1 METPH
6 RERPHRETPH
16 RITAQALTP
25 IARLRAI
32 LDPRRALLWV
42 YAIRTVLAV
51 ALIVVLPQLA
61 VGQTPTAVTLVQAAA
76 IMAFAVTG
84 ISLIAVEMYR
94 APASRGFLL
103 WQAVTDMAL
112 ITALVHVTNGS
123 ESQFAALY
131 ILVIAYSALLI
142 PRSGGLIAALL
153 VCAFY
158 FTDIVVTRDFILD
171 PTAWLQMANFAT
183 VAVGTGYVSARLRE
197 VGSGSEVL
205 AETLRRERLQASDV
219 LDNIRSGV
227 LTLDAKGR
235 LRYANQAASALLS
248 VNLGDFVG
256 RNVRDELDHKAPEL
270 LVALERAIR
279 TRTRTSRAEAT
290 VQGEDRQMLLGIT
303 VTFLR
308 SEVTEDAG
316 SATAIFSDISDQK
329 RLEDLHVRAG
339 QLEAVSELAASLAHE
354 IKNPLASIRS
364 AVEQLGRMPSAD
376 EDTGALTRLVV
387 RESDRLARLLTEFL
401 DFARVRVTRVE
412 PLDLAALVRD
422 ILNLVAAHPDR
433 SVSTKLLL
441 ESDADTQIM
450 DGDSDLL
457 HRAIF
462 NLVLNA
468 AQAVGETGT
477 VRVALQSATP
487 EAVPGGVLPE
497 GGAIRLVIE
506 DDGPG
511 MSDDVR
517 ERIFTPFFTT
527 KPRGS
532 GLGLPVVHRAIEAH
546 RGVVLVDSSPGS
558 GTRFTIIL
566 PRTLSETGATA

>member
-1 METPH
+1 MENT
-6 RERPHRETPH
+6 ERS
-16 RITAQALTP
+16 ASQALTP

-51 ALIVVLPQLA
+51 ALIVVLPQLT
-61 VGQTPTAVTLVQAAA
+61 VGQNPTAVRLVQVAA
-76 IMAFAVTG
+76 IVAFAVTG
-84 ISLIAVEMYR
+84 ISIIAVEMYR
-94 APASRGFLL
+94 APTTRAFLL
-103 WQAVTDMAL
+103 AQAVTDIAL
-112 ITALVHVTNGS
+112 ITALVHVTTGS

-131 ILVIAYSALLI
+131 ILVIAYAALLI

-158 FTDIVVTRDFILD
+158 FTDIVVTRDFVLD
-171 PTAWLQMANFAT
+171 FTAWLQMANFAV
-183 VAVGTGYVSARLRE
+183 VAGGTGYVSARLRE

-227 LTLDAKGR
+227 LTIDASGQ
-235 LRYANQAASALLS
+235 LRYANHAASALLGLNLHPIIGRS
-248 VNLGDFVG
+248 V
-256 RNVRDELDHKAPEL
+256 RAELSNAAPTL
-270 LVALERAIR
+270 LMALERAIR
-279 TRTRTSRAEAT
+279 TRTRTSRAEAL
-290 VQGEDRQMLLGIT
+290 VQHDDRTMQLGIT
-303 VTFLR
+303 ITFL
-308 SEVTEDAG
+308 SGDTITDAG

-329 RLEDLHVRAG
+329 RIEDLHLRAG

-387 RESDRLARLLTEFL
+387 RESDRLSRLLSEFL

-412 PLDLAALVRD
+412 RIDLAALVQD
-422 ILNLVAAHPDR
+422 TINLVAAHPDR
-433 SVSTKLLL
+433 SPTTALLF
-441 ESDADTQIM
+441 DAEPAQQPV
-450 DGDSDLL
+450 DGDADLL

-468 AQAVGETGT
+468 AQALGEHGA
-477 VRVALQSATP
+477 VRVTLRPAT
-487 EAVPGGVLPE
+487 ADVVPGGVVPE
-497 GGAIRLVIE
+497 GGAVRLEIE
-506 DDGPG
+506 DNGPG
-511 MSDDVR
+511 MTTEMR

-527 KPRGS
+527 KARGS

-546 RGVVLVDSSPGS
+546 RGVVLVDSSPGV

-566 PRTLSETGATA
+566 PRIQSETGVSA

>member
-1 METPH
+1 METP
-6 RERPHRETPH
+6 R

-42 YAIRTVLAV
+42 YAVRTVLSV

-61 VGQTPTAVTLVQAAA
+61 AGQTSTAVRLVQAAA

-94 APASRGFLL
+94 APTSRGFLL

-142 PRSGGLIAALL
+142 PKSGGLIAALL

-158 FTDIVVTRDFILD
+158 FTDIVVTRDFVLD
-171 PTAWLQMANFAT
+171 STAWLQMGNFAT

-197 VGSGSEVL
+197 VGSGSQVL

-227 LTLDAKGR
+227 LTIDAAGV
-235 LRYANQAASALLS
+235 LRYSNQAADALLGLELS
-248 VNLGDFVG
+248 QYVG
-256 RNVRDELDHKAPEL
+256 RSVRTELERAAPAML
-270 LVALERAIR
+270 QTLERAIR
-279 TRTRTSRAEAT
+279 TRTRTSRAEAR
-290 VQGEDRQMLLGIT
+290 VMLDGHEQLLGMT
-303 VTFLR
+303 VTYLR
-308 SEVTEDAG
+308 GEELTDAG
-316 SATAIFSDISDQK
+316 SATAIFSDISDQ
-329 RLEDLHVRAG
+329 RQLEDLHVRAG

-364 AVEQLGRMPSAD
+364 AVEQLGRMPTAD

-387 RESDRLARLLTEFL
+387 RESDRLSRLLSEFL
-401 DFARVRVTRVE
+401 DFARVRVTRVI
-412 PLDLAALVRD
+412 PLDFAALVQET
-422 ILNLVAAHPDR
+422 INLVAAHPDR
-433 SVSTKLLL
+433 SVTTSLIF
-441 ESDADTQIM
+441 DADPREQTM
-450 DGDSDLL
+450 DGDADLL

-468 AQAVGETGT
+468 AQAVGERGAVHVTLRTAT
-477 VRVALQSATP
+477 VDT
-487 EAVPGGVLPE
+487 VPGGVLPDA
-497 GGAIRLVIE
+497 GGVLLTIQ

-511 MSDDVR
+511 MPADVR
-517 ERIFTPFFTT
+517 DKIFTPFFTT

-558 GTRFTIIL
+558 GTCFTIFL
-566 PRTLSETGATA
+566 PRTQSETGAPA

>member
-1 METPH
+1 MSAHMQNPDRST
-6 RERPHRETPH
+6 T
-16 RITAQALTP
+16 QALTP

-32 LDPRRALLWV
+32 LDPHKALLWV

-61 VGQTPTAVTLVQAAA
+61 VGQTATAVRLVQGAA

-94 APASRGFLL
+94 ARASRGFLL
-103 WQAVTDMAL
+103 WQAVTDIAL
-112 ITALVHVTNGS
+112 ITALVHVTSGS

-158 FTDIVVTRDFILD
+158 FTEIVVTREFVLD
-171 PTAWLQMANFAT
+171 STAWLQMANFAT

-197 VGSGSEVL
+197 AGSGSEVL

-227 LTLDAKGR
+227 VTIDAAGI
-235 LRYANQAASALLS
+235 LRYANQAASALLG
-248 VNLGDFVG
+248 VNLGPKVG
-256 RNVRDELDHKAPEL
+256 RSVRAELGRSSPDL

-279 TRTRTSRAEAT
+279 TRTRTSRAESR
-290 VQGEDRQMLLGIT
+290 VMIEDRQLQLGIT
-303 VTFLR
+303 VTFLGGD
-308 SEVTEDAG
+308 EPDEMG
-316 SATAIFSDISDQK
+316 IATAIFSDISDQK

-376 EDTGALTRLVV
+376 EDTGSLTRLVV
-387 RESDRLARLLTEFL
+387 RESDRLARLLSEFL
-401 DFARVRVTRVE
+401 DFARVRVTRVVA
-412 PLDLAALVRD
+412 LDLASLVKD
-422 ILNLVAAHPDR
+422 TMNLVAAHPDK
-433 SVSTKLLL
+433 SASTVLHF
-441 ESDADTQIM
+441 ESDTPIQHM

-468 AQAVGETGT
+468 AQALGDGGT
-477 VRVALQSATP
+477 VRVIMRAATP
-487 EAVPGGVLPE
+487 DTVPGGVVPE
-497 GGAIRLVIE
+497 SGAIRLVIE

-511 MSDDVR
+511 MPDDVR
-517 ERIFTPFFTT
+517 DRIFTPFFTT

-566 PRTLSETGATA
+566 PRTQSEPGAFA

>member
-1 METPH
+1 MENP
-6 RERPHRETPH
+6 P

-42 YAIRTVLAV
+42 YAIRTVLSV

-61 VGQTPTAVTLVQAAA
+61 VGQTPTAVRLVQAAA

-103 WQAVTDMAL
+103 WQAVTDIAL

-158 FTDIVVTRDFILD
+158 FTEIVVTREFVLD
-171 PTAWLQMANFAT
+171 STAWLQMANFAT

-227 LTLDAKGR
+227 MTIDSRATLQ
-235 LRYANQAASALLS
+235 YVNQAAGALLG
-248 VNLGDFVG
+248 LDLTPMIG
-256 RNVRDELDHKAPEL
+256 RSIRADLERTAPGL
-270 LVALERAIR
+270 LLALERAIR
-279 TRTRTSRAEAT
+279 TRTRTSRAEALVT
-290 VQGEDRQMLLGIT
+290 FGDREMQLGIT

-308 SEVTEDAG
+308 GDDATDAG

-376 EDTGALTRLVV
+376 EDTGSLTRLVV
-387 RESDRLARLLTEFL
+387 RESDRLSRLLTEFL
-401 DFARVRVTRVE
+401 DFARVRVTRVV
-412 PLDLAALVRD
+412 PLDFAALIQD
-422 ILNLVAAHPDR
+422 TMNLVAAHPDR
-433 SVSTKLLL
+433 SATTELIFDT
-441 ESDADTQIM
+441 DAVAQPI

-468 AQAVGETGT
+468 AQAIGDGGR
-477 VRVALQSATP
+477 VRVTLRSATP
-487 EAVPGGVLPE
+487 DMVPLGVLPE
-497 GGAIRLVIE
+497 SGAVRLVIE
-506 DDGPG
+506 DNGPG
-511 MSDDVR
+511 MPSDVR
-517 ERIFTPFFTT
+517 DRIFTPFFTT

-566 PRTLSETGATA
+566 PRTQSENGAPA

>member
-1 METPH
+1 MTNPS
-6 RERPHRETPH
+6 RL
-16 RITAQALTP
+16 TAQGALTP
-25 IARLRAI
+25 IARMRAI

-61 VGQTPTAVTLVQAAA
+61 VGQTVTAVRLVQAAA
-76 IMAFAVTG
+76 IVAFAVTG
-84 ISLIAVEMYR
+84 VSLIAVEMYR
-94 APASRGFLL
+94 SPTGRGFLL
-103 WQAVTDMAL
+103 GQAATDIAL

-142 PRSGGLIAALL
+142 PRSGGLITALL

-158 FTDIVVTRDFILD
+158 FTDIVVTRDFVLD
-171 PTAWLQMANFAT
+171 STAWLQMGNFAT

-197 VGSGSEVL
+197 VGSGSEIL

-227 LTLDAKGR
+227 ITVDSAGVLQ
-235 LRYANQAASALLS
+235 YVNQAAGALLGLELVPHIGRS
-248 VNLGDFVG
+248 V
-256 RNVRDELDHKAPEL
+256 RAELNRTAPAL
-270 LVALERAIR
+270 LRALERSIR
-279 TRTRTSRAEAT
+279 TRTRTARAEAV
-290 VQGEDRQMLLGIT
+290 VQVDDRELQLGIT
-303 VTFLR
+303 VTYLR
-308 SEVTEDAG
+308 GDLPNDAG

-339 QLEAVSELAASLAHE
+339 QLEAISELAASLAHE

-364 AVEQLGRMPSAD
+364 AVEQLGRMPTAD

-387 RESDRLARLLTEFL
+387 RESDRLARLLSEFL
-401 DFARVRVTRVE
+401 DFARVRVTRVV
-412 PLDLAALVRD
+412 PVDLAALVRD
-422 ILNLVAAHPDR
+422 TMNLVAAHPDR
-433 SVSTKLLL
+433 SQTTELIF
-441 ESDADTQIM
+441 DAEPAVQLV

-468 AQAVGETGT
+468 AQALG
-477 VRVALQSATP
+477 
-487 EAVPGGVLPE
+487 E
-497 GGAIRLVIE
+497 GGAIRVTLRPATAETVPGGLLPEVGAVRLVIE
-506 DDGPG
+506 DNGPG
-511 MSDDVR
+511 MPAEVR
-517 ERIFTPFFTT
+517 DRIFTPFFTT

-532 GLGLPVVHRAIEAH
+532 GLGLPVVHRAIDAH

-566 PRTLSETGATA
+566 PRTQSETGAPA

>member
-1 METPH
+1 
-6 RERPHRETPH
+6 
-16 RITAQALTP
+16 LTP

-42 YAIRTVLAV
+42 YAIRTVLSV

-61 VGQTPTAVTLVQAAA
+61 VGQTVTAVRLVQAAA

-84 ISLIAVEMYR
+84 VSLIAVEMYR
-94 APASRGFLL
+94 APTSRGFLL
-103 WQAVTDMAL
+103 WQAVTDIAL

-158 FTDIVVTRDFILD
+158 FTDIVVTRDFVLD
-171 PTAWLQMANFAT
+171 STAWLQMGNYAT
-183 VAVGTGYVSARLRE
+183 LAVGTGYVSARLRE
-197 VGSGSEVL
+197 VGSGSELL

-227 LTLDAKGR
+227 MTVDAAGV
-235 LRYANQAASALLS
+235 LQYANQAASALLS
-248 VNLGDFVG
+248 VDLAPLVG
-256 RNVRDELDHKAPEL
+256 RPVRAELDRAAPGL
-270 LVALERAIR
+270 LLALERAIR
-279 TRTRTSRAEAT
+279 TRTRTSRAEALARI
-290 VQGEDRQMLLGIT
+290 EDRELQLGIT
-303 VTFLR
+303 VTYLR
-308 SEVTEDAG
+308 SEAPDDAG

-339 QLEAVSELAASLAHE
+339 QLEAISELAASLAHE

-376 EDTGALTRLVV
+376 EDTGSLTRLVV

-401 DFARVRVTRVE
+401 DFARVRVTRVA
-412 PLDLAALVRD
+412 PLDFAGLVRD
-422 ILNLVAAHPDR
+422 SINLVSAHPDR
-433 SVSTKLLL
+433 SAATELIF
-441 ESDADTQIM
+441 DAEPAVQHV

-468 AQAVGETGT
+468 AQALGEGGGV
-477 VRVALQSATP
+477 VRVTMRAATP
-487 EAVPGGVLPE
+487 EMMPGGVLPE
-497 GGAIRLVIE
+497 VGAVRLVIE
-506 DDGPG
+506 DNGPG
-511 MSDDVR
+511 MPADVR
-517 ERIFTPFFTT
+517 DRIFTPFFTT

-532 GLGLPVVHRAIEAH
+532 GLGLPVVHRAIDAH

-566 PRTLSETGATA
+566 PRTQSENGVPA

>member
-1 METPH
+1 MPTPL
-6 RERPHRETPH
+6 RT
-16 RITAQALTP
+16 TAQALTP
-25 IARLRAI
+25 IARMRAI
-32 LDPRRALLWV
+32 LDPRQALLWV
-42 YAIRTVLAV
+42 YAIRTVVAL
-51 ALIVVLPQLA
+51 ALIVALPQLA
-61 VGQTPTAVTLVQAAA
+61 AGQTTTAVRLVQAAV
-76 IMAFAVTG
+76 IVAFAVTG
-84 ISLIAVEMYR
+84 ISLIAVEVYR
-94 APASRGFLL
+94 APTSRGFLL
-103 WQAVTDMAL
+103 TQVAADIGL

-123 ESQFAALY
+123 DSQFAALY

-158 FTDIVVTRDFILD
+158 FTDIVVTRDFVLAS
-171 PTAWLQMANFAT
+171 TEWLQMSNFAT

-205 AETLRRERLQASDV
+205 AETLRRERVQASDV

-227 LTLDAKGR
+227 LTMDAGGV
-235 LRYANQAASALLS
+235 LRYANEAASTLLGLELPS
-248 VNLGDFVG
+248 LVG
-256 RNVRDELDHKAPEL
+256 RPVRSELDRAAPGL
-270 LVALERAIR
+270 LIALERAIR
-279 TRTRTSRAEAT
+279 TRTRTSRAEAL
-290 VQGEDRQMLLGIT
+290 VLIEGRPLQLGIT

-308 SEVTEDAG
+308 GEGAADPG

-329 RLEDLHVRAG
+329 RLEDLHLRAG

-401 DFARVRVTRVE
+401 DFSRVRVTRVQ
-412 PLDLAALVRD
+412 PLDLAALAQD
-422 ILNLVAAHPDR
+422 TMNLVAAHPDR
-433 SVSTKLLL
+433 SVSTALHFD
-441 ESDADTQIM
+441 SDPTAQPI

-462 NLVLNA
+462 NLMLNA
-468 AQAVGETGT
+468 AQAAGDGGT
-477 VRVALQSATP
+477 VTVTLRAAT
-487 EAVPGGVLPE
+487 ADTVPGGVLPE
-497 GGAIRLVIE
+497 AGAVRMVIE

-511 MSDDVR
+511 MDPEVR
-517 ERIFTPFFTT
+517 DRIFTPFFTT

-558 GTRFTIIL
+558 GSRFTIIL
-566 PRTLSETGATA
+566 PRTQSEPGVSA

>member
-1 METPH
+1 MAKPFRSTD
-6 RERPHRETPH
+6 
-16 RITAQALTP
+16 QALTP

-42 YAIRTVLAV
+42 YAIRTVLSV

-61 VGQTPTAVTLVQAAA
+61 VGQTATAMRMVQAAA

-84 ISLIAVEMYR
+84 VSLIAVEMYR
-94 APASRGFLL
+94 APTSRGFLL
-103 WQAVTDMAL
+103 WQAVTDIAL

-158 FTDIVVTRDFILD
+158 FTDIVVTRDFVLD
-171 PTAWLQMANFAT
+171 STAWLQMGNFAT

-197 VGSGSEVL
+197 VGSGSELL

-227 LTLDAKGR
+227 MTVDAAGV
-235 LRYANQAASALLS
+235 LQYANQAAGGLLG
-248 VNLGDFVG
+248 VNLAPLIG
-256 RNVRDELDHKAPEL
+256 RSVRAELDRTAPGL
-270 LVALERAIR
+270 LHALERTIR
-279 TRTRTSRAEAT
+279 TRTRTSRAEAM
-290 VQGEDRQMLLGIT
+290 VRIDERDLQLGIT
-303 VTFLR
+303 VTYLR
-308 SEVTEDAG
+308 GDEADDEG

-339 QLEAVSELAASLAHE
+339 QLEAISELAASLAHE

-376 EDTGALTRLVV
+376 EDTGSLTRLVV

-401 DFARVRVTRVE
+401 DFARVRVTRVAT
-412 PLDLAALVRD
+412 LDLAALVRD
-422 ILNLVAAHPDR
+422 TMNLVAAHPDR
-433 SVSTKLLL
+433 SQKTELIF
-441 ESDADTQIM
+441 EAEPAQQEI
-450 DGDSDLL
+450 DGDADLL

-468 AQAVGETGT
+468 AQALGDGGGV
-477 VRVALQSATP
+477 VRITMRPATP
-487 EAVPGGVLPE
+487 EMMPGGVLPE
-497 GGAIRLVIE
+497 VGAVRLVIE
-506 DDGPG
+506 DNGPG
-511 MSDDVR
+511 MPADVR
-517 ERIFTPFFTT
+517 DRIFTPFFTT

-532 GLGLPVVHRAIEAH
+532 GLGLPVVHRAIDAH

-566 PRTLSETGATA
+566 PRTQSENGAPA

>member
-1 METPH
+1 MDTP
-6 RERPHRETPH
+6 PRETPH
-16 RITAQALTP
+16 RTTAQALTP
-25 IARLRAI
+25 ITRLRAI

-42 YAIRTVLAV
+42 YAFRTVLAV

-61 VGQTPTAVTLVQAAA
+61 VGQTPTAVKLVQAAA

-94 APASRGFLL
+94 TAASRGFLL
-103 WQAVTDMAL
+103 WQAVTDIAL

-227 LTLDAKGR
+227 VTLDGTGR
-235 LRYANQAASALLS
+235 LRYANQAASALLGVDLS
-248 VNLGDFVG
+248 QYVG
-256 RNVRDELDHKAPEL
+256 SSVRDELDRKAPAL
-270 LVALERAIR
+270 LQAMERAIR
-279 TRTRTSRAEAT
+279 TRTRTSRAEAL
-290 VQGEDRQMLLGIT
+290 VPGADRVMQLGIT

-308 SEVTEDAG
+308 SEEKDNTG

-329 RLEDLHVRAG
+329 KLEDLHVRAG

-387 RESDRLARLLTEFL
+387 RESDRLSRLLTEFL
-401 DFARVRVTRVE
+401 DFARVRVTRVQA
-412 PLDLAALVRD
+412 LDLAGLVRD
-422 ILNLVAAHPDR
+422 IINLVAAHPDR
-433 SVSTKLLL
+433 STTTRLVFETD
-441 ESDADTQIM
+441 SDVQQV
-450 DGDSDLL
+450 DGDADLL

-468 AQAVGETGT
+468 AQAVGEGGT
-477 VRVALQSATP
+477 VTVSLSAATP
-487 EAVPGGVLPE
+487 DTVPGGVVPDA
-497 GGAIRLVIE
+497 GALSLVVA

-511 MSDDVR
+511 MPDDVR
-517 ERIFTPFFTT
+517 EKIFTPFFTT

-566 PRTLSETGATA
+566 PRTQSETGAPA

>member
-1 METPH
+1 MAK
-6 RERPHRETPH
+6 RYRPS
-16 RITAQALTP
+16 AQALTP

-42 YAIRTVLAV
+42 YAIRTVLSV

-61 VGQTPTAVTLVQAAA
+61 VGQTVTAVRLVQAAA

-94 APASRGFLL
+94 APTSRGFLL
-103 WQAVTDMAL
+103 WQAVTDIAL

-158 FTDIVVTRDFILD
+158 FTEIVVTRDFVLD
-171 PTAWLQMANFAT
+171 STAWLQMGNFAT

-197 VGSGSEVL
+197 VGSGSELL

-227 LTLDAKGR
+227 MTVDAAGV
-235 LRYANQAASALLS
+235 LQYANQAASALLGAD
-248 VNLGDFVG
+248 LAPLVG
-256 RNVRDELDHKAPEL
+256 RPVRAELDRAAPGL
-270 LVALERAIR
+270 LLALERAIR
-279 TRTRTSRAEAT
+279 TRTRTSRAEAM
-290 VQGEDRQMLLGIT
+290 VRIEDRELLLGIT
-303 VTFLR
+303 VTYLR
-308 SEVTEDAG
+308 SEAPDDAG

-339 QLEAVSELAASLAHE
+339 QLEAISELAASLAHE

-376 EDTGALTRLVV
+376 EDTGSLTRLVV

-401 DFARVRVTRVE
+401 DFARVRVTRVAQ
-412 PLDLAALVRD
+412 LDFAGLVRD
-422 ILNLVAAHPDR
+422 SINLVSAHPDR
-433 SVSTKLLL
+433 SATTELIF
-441 ESDADTQIM
+441 DAEPAVQFV

-468 AQAVGETGT
+468 AQALGEAGGV
-477 VRVALQSATP
+477 VRVTMRAATP
-487 EAVPGGVLPE
+487 EMMPGGVLPE
-497 GGAIRLVIE
+497 VGAVRLVIE
-506 DDGPG
+506 DNGPG
-511 MSDDVR
+511 MPADVR
-517 ERIFTPFFTT
+517 DRIFTPFFTT

-532 GLGLPVVHRAIEAH
+532 GLGLPVVHRAIDAH

-566 PRTLSETGATA
+566 PRTQSENGAPA

>member
-1 METPH
+1 MSKPDRT
-6 RERPHRETPH
+6 
-16 RITAQALTP
+16 TAQLLTP
-25 IARLRAI
+25 IARMRAI
-32 LDPRRALLWV
+32 LDPHRALLWV

-61 VGQTPTAVTLVQAAA
+61 VGQTPTAVRLVQAAA

-103 WQAVTDMAL
+103 WQAVTDIAL

-158 FTDIVVTRDFILD
+158 FTEIVVTREFVLD
-171 PTAWLQMANFAT
+171 STAWLQMANFAT
-183 VAVGTGYVSARLRE
+183 VAVGSGYVSARLRE
-197 VGSGSEVL
+197 VGSGTEVL
-205 AETLRRERLQASDV
+205 AETLRRERVQASDV

-227 LTLDAKGR
+227 VTMDAGGV
-235 LRYANQAASALLS
+235 LRYANLAAGSLLGLDLAPMIGSTVSAD
-248 VNLGDFVG
+248 LG
-256 RNVRDELDHKAPEL
+256 RAAPGL

-279 TRTRTSRAEAT
+279 TRTRTSRAEALVT
-290 VQGEDRQMLLGIT
+290 LDDRQLQLGIT

-308 SEVTEDAG
+308 GEEADAIG

-364 AVEQLGRMPSAD
+364 AVEQLGRMPAAD

-387 RESDRLARLLTEFL
+387 RESDRLSRLLSEFL
-401 DFARVRVTRVE
+401 DFARVRVTRVT
-412 PLDLAALVRD
+412 PLDLASLVQD
-422 ILNLVAAHPDR
+422 TMNLVAAHPDR
-433 SVSTKLLL
+433 SQSTQLLF
-441 ESDADTQIM
+441 ESDATKQVV

-468 AQAVGETGT
+468 AQALGEKGT
-477 VRVALQSATP
+477 VRVSLRAATTDT
-487 EAVPGGVLPE
+487 VPGGVLPDA
-497 GGAIRLVIE
+497 GAVLLMIE

-511 MSDDVR
+511 MPADVR
-517 ERIFTPFFTT
+517 DRIFTPFFTT

-566 PRTLSETGATA
+566 PRIQSESGAPA

>member
-1 METPH
+1 MPNSH
-6 RERPHRETPH
+6 RN
-16 RITAQALTP
+16 TAQALTP

-61 VGQTPTAVTLVQAAA
+61 VGQTATAVRLVQAAA

-84 ISLIAVEMYR
+84 VSLIAVEMYR

-103 WQAVTDMAL
+103 WQAVTDIAL

-158 FTDIVVTRDFILD
+158 FTDIVVTRDFVLD
-171 PTAWLQMANFAT
+171 STAWLQMGNFAT

-197 VGSGSEVL
+197 VGSGSELL

-227 LTLDAKGR
+227 MTIDAGGR
-235 LRYANQAASALLS
+235 LQYANQAASALLG
-248 VNLGDFVG
+248 VELTPLIG
-256 RNVRDELDHKAPEL
+256 RPVRRELETAAPGL
-270 LVALERAIR
+270 LLALERAIR
-279 TRTRTSRAEAT
+279 TRTRTSRAEAMT
-290 VQGEDRQMLLGIT
+290 KIDERDLQLGIT
-303 VTFLR
+303 VTYLR
-308 SEVTEDAG
+308 GEEEGDAG

-364 AVEQLGRMPSAD
+364 AVEQLGRMPTAD

-412 PLDLAALVRD
+412 PIDFAGLVRD
-422 ILNLVAAHPDR
+422 TMNLVAAHPDR
-433 SVSTKLLL
+433 SQSTELIFDA
-441 ESDADTQIM
+441 EPAEQRIDADA
-450 DGDSDLL
+450 DLL

-468 AQAVGETGT
+468 AQALGEGGM
-477 VRVALQSATP
+477 VRVTMRPATP
-487 EAVPGGVLPE
+487 DMVPGGVLPDS
-497 GGAIRLVIE
+497 GAIRLVIE
-506 DDGPG
+506 DNGPG
-511 MSDDVR
+511 MPADVR

-532 GLGLPVVHRAIEAH
+532 GLGLPVVHRAIDAH

-558 GTRFTIIL
+558 GTRFTIIM
-566 PRTLSETGATA
+566 PRTQSENGAPA

>member
-1 METPH
+1 MDTPH
-6 RERPHRETPH
+6 RT
-16 RITAQALTP
+16 TAQALTP
-25 IARLRAI
+25 IARMRAI

-51 ALIVVLPQLA
+51 SLTVGLSQLS
-61 VGQTPTAVTLVQAAA
+61 VGQTPTAVRLVQAAA
-76 IMAFAVTG
+76 ILAFAVTG

-94 APASRGFLL
+94 TTTTRGFLL
-103 WQAVTDMAL
+103 AQAVTDVAL

-171 PTAWLQMANFAT
+171 STAWLQMGNFAT

-227 LTLDAKGR
+227 LTLDAEGR
-235 LRYANQAASALLS
+235 LRYANRAAGSLLHLELGPLVGHSIQA
-248 VNLGDFVG
+248 
-256 RNVRDELDHKAPEL
+256 ELDRIAPGLLLELRKA
-270 LVALERAIR
+270 IQS
-279 TRTRTSRAEAT
+279 RTRTSRAEALLYVDGRERQLGMT
-290 VQGEDRQMLLGIT
+290 VMFLGGDEPT
-303 VTFLR
+303 
-308 SEVTEDAG
+308 SPG

-364 AVEQLGRMPSAD
+364 AVEQLGRMPTAD

-387 RESDRLARLLTEFL
+387 RESDRLARLLSEFL
-401 DFARVRVTRVE
+401 DFARVRVTRVASF
-412 PLDLAALVRD
+412 DLVALVLD
-422 ILNLVAAHPDR
+422 TINLVAAHPDR
-433 SVSTKLLL
+433 SVHTQLLFDT
-441 ESDADTQIM
+441 DADEQLVE
-450 DGDSDLL
+450 GDSDLL
-457 HRAIF
+457 HRAIL

-468 AQAVGETGT
+468 AQAVGGPGA
-477 VRVALQSATP
+477 VRVSLRMAHAET
-487 EAVPGGVLPE
+487 VPGGVVPE
-497 GGAIRLVIE
+497 GGALQLIIE

-511 MSDDVR
+511 MPADVR

-566 PRTLSETGATA
+566 PRTQTETGALA

>member
-1 METPH
+1 MAK
-6 RERPHRETPH
+6 RPSPA
-16 RITAQALTP
+16 AQALTP

-51 ALIVVLPQLA
+51 ALIVTLPQLA
-61 VGQTPTAVTLVQAAA
+61 VGQTATAVRLVQGAA

-103 WQAVTDMAL
+103 WQAVTDIAL

-142 PRSGGLIAALL
+142 PKSGGLIAALL

-158 FTDIVVTRDFILD
+158 FTDIVVTRDFVLD
-171 PTAWLQMANFAT
+171 STAWLQMGNFAT

-197 VGSGSEVL
+197 VGSGSEIL

-227 LTLDAKGR
+227 MTIDARGTLQ
-235 LRYANQAASALLS
+235 YANHAASGLLGIS
-248 VNLGDFVG
+248 LGPMIGDP
-256 RNVRDELDHKAPEL
+256 VRAELDRTAPGL
-270 LVALERAIR
+270 LQAFERTIR
-279 TRTRTSRAEAT
+279 TRTRTSRVEALARL
-290 VQGEDRQMLLGIT
+290 EDREIQLGIT
-303 VTFLR
+303 VTYLR
-308 SEVTEDAG
+308 GEAPDEIG

-339 QLEAVSELAASLAHE
+339 QLEAISELAASLAHE

-364 AVEQLGRMPSAD
+364 AVEQLGRMPTAD

-387 RESDRLARLLTEFL
+387 RESDRLSRLLTEFL
-401 DFARVRVTRVE
+401 DFARVRVTKVAA
-412 PLDLAALVRD
+412 LDLAALVRD
-422 ILNLVAAHPDR
+422 TINLVAAHPDR
-433 SVSTKLLL
+433 SSSTELTLHSEPAVQL
-441 ESDADTQIM
+441 I
-450 DGDSDLL
+450 DGDADLL

-468 AQAVGETGT
+468 AQALGEGGA
-477 VRVALQSATP
+477 VRVTLRTATS
-487 EAVPGGVLPE
+487 EHVPGGVVPE
-497 GGAIRLVIE
+497 AGAVQLVIE
-506 DDGPG
+506 DNGPG
-511 MSDDVR
+511 MPADVR
-517 ERIFTPFFTT
+517 DRIFTPFFTT

-566 PRTLSETGATA
+566 PRTQSENGATA

>member
-1 METPH
+1 MRDGVTLSARMETP
-6 RERPHRETPH
+6 R
-16 RITAQALTP
+16 RITDQALTP

-42 YAIRTVLAV
+42 YAVRTVLSV

-61 VGQTPTAVTLVQAAA
+61 AGQTGTAVRLVQAAA
-76 IMAFAVTG
+76 ILAFAVTG
-84 ISLIAVEMYR
+84 ISLIAVEIYR
-94 APASRGFLL
+94 VRAGRGFLL
-103 WQAVTDMAL
+103 CQAVTDMAL

-142 PRSGGLIAALL
+142 PKSGGLIAALL

-158 FTDIVVTRDFILD
+158 FTDIVVTRDFVLD
-171 PTAWLQMANFAT
+171 STAWLQMANFAT
-183 VAVGTGYVSARLRE
+183 VAVGTGYVSARLRD

-205 AETLRRERLQASDV
+205 AESLRRERVRASDV

-227 LTLDAKGR
+227 LTMDAAGV
-235 LRYANQAASALLS
+235 LRYSNQAADALLGLELGRFAGRS
-248 VNLGDFVG
+248 V
-256 RNVRDELDHKAPEL
+256 RAELDAAAPGL
-270 LVALERAIR
+270 VVALDRAIR
-279 TRTRTSRAEAT
+279 TRTRTSRAEVTARIDGHD
-290 VQGEDRQMLLGIT
+290 QLLGIT
-303 VTFLR
+303 VTYLR
-308 SEVTEDAG
+308 GESDRDAG

-329 RLEDLHVRAG
+329 KLEDLHVRAG

-387 RESDRLARLLTEFL
+387 RESDRLSRLLSEFL
-401 DFARVRVTRVE
+401 DFSRVRVTRVI
-412 PLDLAALVRD
+412 PLDFAALVQETV
-422 ILNLVAAHPDR
+422 NLVAAHPDR
-433 SVSTKLLL
+433 STSTTLTFDV
-441 ESDADTQIM
+441 DAGVQTI
-450 DGDSDLL
+450 DGDADLL

-462 NLVLNA
+462 NLILNA
-468 AQAVGETGT
+468 AQAVGDSGAVTVTLRTATAET
-477 VRVALQSATP
+477 
-487 EAVPGGVLPE
+487 VPSGVLPE
-497 GGAIRLVIE
+497 TGAVILTIE

-511 MSDDVR
+511 MPPDVR
-517 ERIFTPFFTT
+517 EKIFTPFFTT

-566 PRTLSETGATA
+566 PRTQSEPGAFA

>member
-1 METPH
+1 MDKPS
-6 RERPHRETPH
+6 

-42 YAIRTVLAV
+42 YALRTVLSV

-61 VGQTPTAVTLVQAAA
+61 VGQTATAVRLVQAAA

-94 APASRGFLL
+94 APATRVFLL
-103 WQAVTDMAL
+103 WQAVTDIAL

-158 FTDIVVTRDFILD
+158 FTEIVVTREFVLD
-171 PTAWLQMANFAT
+171 STAWLQMANFAT

-227 LTLDAKGR
+227 ITIDSRATLQ
-235 LRYANQAASALLS
+235 YVNQAASTLLGLDLTS
-248 VNLGDFVG
+248 KIG
-256 RNVRDELDHKAPEL
+256 RDVRTELERSAPGL
-270 LVALERAIR
+270 LLALERAIR
-279 TRTRTSRAEAT
+279 TRTRTSRAEALVT
-290 VQGEDRQMLLGIT
+290 FGDRELQLGIT

-308 SEVTEDAG
+308 GDDPLDAG

-387 RESDRLARLLTEFL
+387 RESDRLSRLLTEFL
-401 DFARVRVTRVE
+401 DFARVRVTRVVA
-412 PLDLAALVRD
+412 LDLAALIQD
-422 ILNLVAAHPDR
+422 TMNLVAAHPDR
-433 SVSTKLLL
+433 SPTTELLFDT
-441 ESDADTQIM
+441 DAAQQPI
-450 DGDSDLL
+450 DGDADLL

-468 AQAVGETGT
+468 AQAVGDGGT
-477 VRVALQSATP
+477 VRVTLRSATP
-487 EAVPGGVLPE
+487 DMVPLGVLPE
-497 GGAIRLVIE
+497 SGAVRLMIE
-506 DDGPG
+506 DNGPG
-511 MSDDVR
+511 MPADVR
-517 ERIFTPFFTT
+517 DRIFTPFFTT

-566 PRTLSETGATA
+566 PRTQSETGAPA

>member
-1 METPH
+1 MEKP
-6 RERPHRETPH
+6 P

-42 YAIRTVLAV
+42 YAIRTVLSV
-51 ALIVVLPQLA
+51 ALSVVLPQLA
-61 VGQTPTAVTLVQAAA
+61 VGQTATAVRLVQTAA

-94 APASRGFLL
+94 ARTSRGFLL
-103 WQAVTDMAL
+103 WQAVTDIAL

-158 FTDIVVTRDFILD
+158 FTEIVVTREFVLD
-171 PTAWLQMANFAT
+171 STAWLQMANFAT

-227 LTLDAKGR
+227 MTIDSRGSLQ
-235 LRYANQAASALLS
+235 YVNQAAGALL
-248 VNLGDFVG
+248 G
-256 RNVRDELDHKAPEL
+256 LDLTPRIGQTIRADLERSAPGL
-270 LVALERAIR
+270 LLAMERAIR
-279 TRTRTSRAEAT
+279 TRTRTSRAEALVT
-290 VQGEDRQMLLGIT
+290 FGERQMQLGIT

-308 SEVTEDAG
+308 GDDPLDAG

-364 AVEQLGRMPSAD
+364 AVEQLGRMPTAD

-387 RESDRLARLLTEFL
+387 RESDRLSRLLTEFL
-401 DFARVRVTRVE
+401 DFARVRVTRVVA
-412 PLDLAALVRD
+412 LDLASLIQD
-422 ILNLVAAHPDR
+422 TMNLVAAHPDR
-433 SVSTKLLL
+433 SETTALIF
-441 ESDADTQIM
+441 DTDVAAQPI
-450 DGDSDLL
+450 DGDADLL

-468 AQAVGETGT
+468 AQAIGDGGT
-477 VRVALQSATP
+477 VRVTLRSATP
-487 EAVPGGVLPE
+487 DMVPLGVLPE
-497 GGAIRLVIE
+497 SGAVVLVIE
-506 DDGPG
+506 DNGPG
-511 MSDDVR
+511 MPADVR
-517 ERIFTPFFTT
+517 DRIFTPFFTT

-546 RGVVLVDSSPGS
+546 RGVVLVDSSPGT

-566 PRTLSETGATA
+566 PRTQSENGAPA

>member
-1 METPH
+1 METP
-6 RERPHRETPH
+6 RRT
-16 RITAQALTP
+16 TAQALTP
-25 IARLRAI
+25 IARMRAI

-42 YAIRTVLAV
+42 YAIRTVIAV

-61 VGQTPTAVTLVQAAA
+61 VGQTAMAVRLVQIAAVV
-76 IMAFAVTG
+76 AFSVTG

-94 APASRGFLL
+94 ASTSRGFLL
-103 WQAVTDMAL
+103 SQAVADIAL

-131 ILVIAYSALLI
+131 ILVIAYAALLI

-158 FTDIVVTRDFILD
+158 FTDIVVTRDFVLD
-171 PTAWLQMANFAT
+171 STAWLQMANFAT

-227 LTLDAKGR
+227 MTVDSKGS
-235 LRYANQAASALLS
+235 LRYANQAASALLDID
-248 VNLGDFVG
+248 LGPFVG
-256 RNVRDELDHKAPEL
+256 RSVRGELERAAPGL
-270 LVALERAIR
+270 LLALERAIR
-279 TRTRTSRAEAT
+279 TRTRTSRAEAL
-290 VQGEDRQMLLGIT
+290 VDLGARQSQLGIT

-308 SEVTEDAG
+308 SELPNDAG

-329 RLEDLHVRAG
+329 KLEELHVRAG

-364 AVEQLGRMPSAD
+364 AVEQLGRMPTAD

-401 DFARVRVTRVE
+401 DFSRVRVTRVM
-412 PLDLAALVRD
+412 PLDLAGLVRD
-422 ILNLVAAHPDR
+422 TINLAAAHPDR
-433 SVSTKLLL
+433 SASTALLF
-441 ESDADTQIM
+441 ESAAAEQFI

-468 AQAVGETGT
+468 AQAIGDGGT
-477 VRVALQSATP
+477 VRVTLSAATP
-487 EAVPGGVLPE
+487 ETVPGGVIPE
-497 GGAIRLVIE
+497 SGAVRLVIE

-511 MSDDVR
+511 MPVEVLD
-517 ERIFTPFFTT
+517 RIFTPFFTT

-546 RGVVLVDSSPGS
+546 RGVVLVDSSPGT

-566 PRTLSETGATA
+566 PRIQAEHGAAA

>member
-1 METPH
+1 MENP
-6 RERPHRETPH
+6 R

-42 YAIRTVLAV
+42 YAIRTVLSV

-61 VGQTPTAVTLVQAAA
+61 VGQTPTAVRLVQAAA

-103 WQAVTDMAL
+103 WQAVTDIAL

-158 FTDIVVTRDFILD
+158 FTEIVVTREFVLD
-171 PTAWLQMANFAT
+171 STAWLQMANFAT

-227 LTLDAKGR
+227 MTIDSRGTLQYG
-235 LRYANQAASALLS
+235 NQAAGALLG
-248 VNLGDFVG
+248 LDLTPMIGHPI
-256 RNVRDELDHKAPEL
+256 RDDLERSAPGL
-270 LVALERAIR
+270 LLALERAIR
-279 TRTRTSRAEAT
+279 TRTRTSRAEALVT
-290 VQGEDRQMLLGIT
+290 DGDRQMQLGIT

-308 SEVTEDAG
+308 GDDPDDAG

-364 AVEQLGRMPSAD
+364 AVEQLGRMPAAD

-387 RESDRLARLLTEFL
+387 RESDRLSRLLTEFL
-401 DFARVRVTRVE
+401 DFARVRVTRVV
-412 PLDLAALVRD
+412 PLDLAALIQD
-422 ILNLVAAHPDR
+422 TMNLVAAHPDR
-433 SVSTKLLL
+433 SATTELIFDT
-441 ESDADTQIM
+441 DAAVQLI

-468 AQAVGETGT
+468 AQAIGEGGT
-477 VRVALQSATP
+477 VRVTLRSATP
-487 EAVPGGVLPE
+487 DMVPLGVLPE
-497 GGAIRLVIE
+497 SGAVRLVIA
-506 DDGPG
+506 DTGPG
-511 MSDDVR
+511 MPADVR
-517 ERIFTPFFTT
+517 DRIFTPFFTT
-527 KPRGS
+527 KLRGS

-566 PRTLSETGATA
+566 PRTQSENGASA

>member
-1 METPH
+1 MAKP
-6 RERPHRETPH
+6 ERT
-16 RITAQALTP
+16 TAQALTP
-25 IARLRAI
+25 IARMRAI

-42 YAIRTVLAV
+42 YAIRIVLAV

-61 VGQTPTAVTLVQAAA
+61 VGQSSTAVRLVQAAA

-103 WQAVTDMAL
+103 WQAVTDIAL

-158 FTDIVVTRDFILD
+158 FTEIVVTREFVLD
-171 PTAWLQMANFAT
+171 STAWLQMANFAT

-205 AETLRRERLQASDV
+205 AETLRRERVQASDV

-227 LTLDAKGR
+227 LTIDAGGI
-235 LRYANQAASALLS
+235 LRYSNQAAAALLGL
-248 VNLGDFVG
+248 NLGPLVG
-256 RNVRDELDHKAPEL
+256 RSVRAELGRTAPEL
-270 LVALERAIR
+270 LQALEQSIR
-279 TRTRTSRAEAT
+279 TRTRTARAQAIVTSDERQ
-290 VQGEDRQMLLGIT
+290 VQLGMT

-308 SEVTEDAG
+308 GDDPEHAG

-364 AVEQLGRMPSAD
+364 AVEQLGRMPTAD
-376 EDTGALTRLVV
+376 EDTGSLTRLVV
-387 RESDRLARLLTEFL
+387 RESDRLSRLLSEFL
-401 DFARVRVTRVE
+401 DFARVRVTRVA
-412 PLDLAALVRD
+412 PLDLAGLVKD
-422 ILNLVAAHPDR
+422 SINLASAHPDR
-433 SVSTKLLL
+433 T
-441 ESDADTQIM
+441 EGTQILFATDAELQM
-450 DGDSDLL
+450 IDGDADLL

-462 NLVLNA
+462 NLILNA
-468 AQAVGETGT
+468 LQAIDAKGT
-477 VRVALQSATP
+477 VRVSMRAATVDT
-487 EAVPGGVLPE
+487 VPGGILPDS
-497 GGAIRLVIE
+497 GAVQLVIE

-511 MSDDVR
+511 MPADVR
-517 ERIFTPFFTT
+517 DRIFTPFFTT

-558 GTRFTIIL
+558 GTRFSIIL
-566 PRTLSETGATA
+566 PRTQSENGVPA

>member
-1 METPH
+1 MANSH
-6 RERPHRETPH
+6 RN
-16 RITAQALTP
+16 TAQALTP

-61 VGQTPTAVTLVQAAA
+61 VGQTPTAVRLVQAAA
-76 IMAFAVTG
+76 ILAFAVTG

-103 WQAVTDMAL
+103 AQAVTDIAL

-158 FTDIVVTRDFILD
+158 FTDIVVTRDFVLD
-171 PTAWLQMANFAT
+171 STAWLQMGNFAT

-197 VGSGSEVL
+197 VGSGSELL

-227 LTLDAKGR
+227 VTIDASGV
-235 LRYANQAASALLS
+235 LQYANQAASALLD
-248 VNLGDFVG
+248 VNLVPFVG
-256 RNVRDELDHKAPEL
+256 RSVRAELDRAAPGL
-270 LVALERAIR
+270 LLALERAIR
-279 TRTRTSRAEAT
+279 TRTRTSRAEAL
-290 VQGEDRQMLLGIT
+290 VRQDGREMQLGIT

-308 SEVTEDAG
+308 GDELDDAG

-401 DFARVRVTRVE
+401 DFARVRVTRVA
-412 PLDLAALVRD
+412 PIDLAALVRD
-422 ILNLVAAHPDR
+422 TINLVAAHPDR
-433 SVSTKLLL
+433 SATTELVF
-441 ESDADTQIM
+441 DAEPAVQQV

-468 AQAVGETGT
+468 AQALGEGGA
-477 VRVALQSATP
+477 VRVSLRAATP
-487 EAVPGGVLPE
+487 DTVPGGVVPE
-497 GGAIRLVIE
+497 SGAVLLVIE
-506 DDGPG
+506 DNGPG
-511 MSDDVR
+511 MPADVR
-517 ERIFTPFFTT
+517 DRIFTPFFTT

-532 GLGLPVVHRAIEAH
+532 GLGLPVVHRAIDAH

-566 PRTLSETGATA
+566 PRTQSENGASA

>member
-1 METPH
+1 MAKPH
-6 RERPHRETPH
+6 RS
-16 RITAQALTP
+16 TAQALTP

-42 YAIRTVLAV
+42 YAVRTVLAV

-61 VGQTPTAVTLVQAAA
+61 VGQTVTAVRLVQAAA

-84 ISLIAVEMYR
+84 VSLIAVEMYR

-103 WQAVTDMAL
+103 WQAVTDIAL

-158 FTDIVVTRDFILD
+158 FTDIVVTRDFVLD
-171 PTAWLQMANFAT
+171 STAWLQMGNFAT

-197 VGSGSEVL
+197 VGSGSELL

-227 LTLDAKGR
+227 LTLDAAGV
-235 LRYANQAASALLS
+235 LQYANQAASALLG
-248 VNLGDFVG
+248 VDLAPLVG
-256 RNVRDELDHKAPEL
+256 HPVRAELDRSAPGL
-270 LVALERAIR
+270 LLALERAIR
-279 TRTRTSRAEAT
+279 TRTRTSRAEAL
-290 VQGEDRQMLLGIT
+290 VRLDERELQLGIT
-303 VTFLR
+303 VTYLR
-308 SEVTEDAG
+308 SEEPQDAG

-339 QLEAVSELAASLAHE
+339 QLEAISELAASLAHE

-376 EDTGALTRLVV
+376 EDTGSLTRLVV

-401 DFARVRVTRVE
+401 DFARVRVTRVAR
-412 PLDLAALVRD
+412 LDFAGLVRD
-422 ILNLVAAHPDR
+422 SVNLVGAHPDR
-433 SVSTKLLL
+433 SDATTLTF
-441 ESDADTQIM
+441 DADPVVQHV
-450 DGDSDLL
+450 DGDADLL
-457 HRAIF
+457 HRAVF

-468 AQAVGETGT
+468 AQALGDSGGEVRIT
-477 VRVALQSATP
+477 VRAATP
-487 EAVPGGVLPE
+487 EMMPGGVLPE
-497 GGAIRLVIE
+497 VGAVRLVIE
-506 DDGPG
+506 DNGPG
-511 MSDDVR
+511 MPADVR
-517 ERIFTPFFTT
+517 DRIFTPFFTT

-532 GLGLPVVHRAIEAH
+532 GLGLPVVHRAIDAH
-546 RGVVLVDSSPGS
+546 RGVVMVDSSPGS

-566 PRTLSETGATA
+566 PRTQSENGVPA

>member
-1 METPH
+1 MTSPH
-6 RERPHRETPH
+6 RT
-16 RITAQALTP
+16 TAQALTP
-25 IARLRAI
+25 IARMRAI
-32 LDPRRALLWV
+32 LDPRQALMWV
-42 YAIRTVLAV
+42 YAIRTVVAV
-51 ALIVVLPQLA
+51 ALIVALPQLA
-61 VGQTPTAVTLVQAAA
+61 AGQTPTAVRLVQTAA
-76 IMAFAVTG
+76 IVAFSVTG
-84 ISLIAVEMYR
+84 MSLIAMEMYR
-94 APASRGFLL
+94 AKATRGFLL
-103 WQAVTDMAL
+103 AQAVADISL

-123 ESQFAALY
+123 DSQFAALY

-158 FTDIVVTRDFILD
+158 FTDIVVTRDFVLD
-171 PTAWLQMANFAT
+171 STAWLQMANFAT
-183 VAVGTGYVSARLRE
+183 VAVGSGYVSARLRE

-227 LTLDAKGR
+227 LTLDASGR
-235 LRYANQAASALLS
+235 LRYANEAASTLLG
-248 VNLGDFVG
+248 LHLPPLVG
-256 RNVRDELDHKAPEL
+256 LSVRDELERVAPGL
-270 LVALERAIR
+270 LLALERAIR
-279 TRTRTSRAEAT
+279 TRTRTSRAEALVT
-290 VQGEDRQMLLGIT
+290 LGDRQLQLGIT
-303 VTFLR
+303 VTYLR
-308 SEVTEDAG
+308 SEAPTDAG
-316 SATAIFSDISDQK
+316 SATAIFSDIADQK
-329 RLEDLHVRAG
+329 RLEDLHLRAG

-364 AVEQLGRMPSAD
+364 AVEQLGRMPTAD

-401 DFARVRVTRVE
+401 DFSRVRVTRVQ
-412 PLDLAALVRD
+412 PLDLAELVRD
-422 ILNLVAAHPDR
+422 TMNLVSAHPDR
-433 SVSTKLLL
+433 SATTTLHFS
-441 ESDADTQIM
+441 SDPVEQPI
-450 DGDSDLL
+450 DGDADLL

-468 AQAVGETGT
+468 AQAVGEGGNVT
-477 VRVALQSATP
+477 VSLRTATA
-487 EAVPGGVLPE
+487 ETVPGGVLPE
-497 GGAIRLVIE
+497 SGAVRIVIL

-511 MSDDVR
+511 MDAELR

-566 PRTLSETGATA
+566 PRTQSENGAPA

>member
-1 METPH
+1 MSKPD
-6 RERPHRETPH
+6 
-16 RITAQALTP
+16 RITAQTLTP
-25 IARLRAI
+25 IARMRAI

-42 YAIRTVLAV
+42 YAIRTVIAV
-51 ALIVVLPQLA
+51 ALIVVIPQLA
-61 VGQTPTAVTLVQAAA
+61 VGQTATAVLLVQGAA

-103 WQAVTDMAL
+103 WQAVTDIAL

-123 ESQFAALY
+123 DSQFAALY

-142 PRSGGLIAALL
+142 PRSGGLIATLL

-158 FTDIVVTRDFILD
+158 FTEIVVTREFVLD
-171 PTAWLQMANFAT
+171 STAWLQMANFAT

-227 LTLDAKGR
+227 MTIDAAGM
-235 LRYANQAASALLS
+235 LRYSNQAASLLLGLNLQPMIGRSVRADLERVAPALLS
-248 VNLGDFVG
+248 
-256 RNVRDELDHKAPEL
+256 
-270 LVALERAIR
+270 ALERAIR
-279 TRTRTSRAEAT
+279 TRTRTTRVEAL
-290 VQGEDRQMLLGIT
+290 VQLEDGQSQLGMT

-308 SEVTEDAG
+308 GDQAEDKG

-364 AVEQLGRMPSAD
+364 AVEQLGRMPAAD

-387 RESDRLARLLTEFL
+387 RESDRLSRLLSEFL
-401 DFARVRVTRVE
+401 DFARVRVTRVT
-412 PLDLAALVRD
+412 PLDLAALVKD
-422 ILNLVAAHPDR
+422 TINLVEAHPDR
-433 SVSTKLLL
+433 SQTTKLRF
-441 ESDADTQIM
+441 ESDAAVQTM

-468 AQAVGETGT
+468 AQALGEGGT
-477 VRVALQSATP
+477 VRVIMSAATADDVP
-487 EAVPGGVLPE
+487 GVAVPE
-497 GGAIRLVIE
+497 SGAIRLVIE

-511 MSDDVR
+511 MPADVR
-517 ERIFTPFFTT
+517 DRIFTPFFTT

-566 PRTLSETGATA
+566 PRTQSETGAPA

>member
-1 METPH
+1 METTT
-6 RERPHRETPH
+6 RT
-16 RITAQALTP
+16 TAQALTP
-25 IARLRAI
+25 IARMRAI

-61 VGQTPTAVTLVQAAA
+61 VGQSATAVRLVQAAA
-76 IMAFAVTG
+76 IMAFSVTG
-84 ISLIAVEMYR
+84 VSLIAVEMYR
-94 APASRGFLL
+94 APAGRGFLL
-103 WQAVTDMAL
+103 TQAVTDIAL

-158 FTDIVVTRDFILD
+158 FTDIVVTRDFVLD
-171 PTAWLQMANFAT
+171 STAWLQMGNFAT

-227 LTLDAKGR
+227 MTVDAAGT
-235 LRYANQAASALLS
+235 LRYANAAAGTLLGIDLTPLPGRSVRAELAQA
-248 VNLGDFVG
+248 
-256 RNVRDELDHKAPEL
+256 APEL
-270 LVALERAIR
+270 LVALDRAIR
-279 TRTRTSRAEAT
+279 TRTRTSRAEAVVT
-290 VQGEDRQMLLGIT
+290 LEDREAQLGIT
-303 VTFLR
+303 VTYLR
-308 SEVTEDAG
+308 GDHDGGAG

-364 AVEQLGRMPSAD
+364 AVEQLGRMPHAD

-387 RESDRLARLLTEFL
+387 RESDRLARLLSEFL
-401 DFARVRVTRVE
+401 DFARVRVTRVT

-422 ILNLVAAHPDR
+422 TMNLVQAHPDR
-433 SVSTKLLL
+433 SSTTALLF
-441 ESDADTQIM
+441 DAEPAEQQI

-468 AQAVGETGT
+468 AQALGEGGT
-477 VRVALQSATP
+477 VRVTLRAATP
-487 EAVPGGVLPE
+487 ELVPGGVLPDA
-497 GGAIRLVIE
+497 GAVRLVIE

-511 MSDDVR
+511 MPADVR
-517 ERIFTPFFTT
+517 DRIFTPFFTT

-566 PRTLSETGATA
+566 PRTQSENGVSA

>member
-1 METPH
+1 MPTSH
-6 RERPHRETPH
+6 RN
-16 RITAQALTP
+16 TAQALTP

-32 LDPRRALLWV
+32 LDPRQALMWV
-42 YAIRTVLAV
+42 YAIRTVVAV
-51 ALIVVLPQLA
+51 ALIVALPQLA
-61 VGQTPTAVTLVQAAA
+61 AGQTPMAVRLVQAAA
-76 IMAFAVTG
+76 IVAFSVTG
-84 ISLIAVEMYR
+84 VSLIAVEMYR
-94 APASRGFLL
+94 TPASRGFLL
-103 WQAVTDMAL
+103 VQVVADIAL

-123 ESQFAALY
+123 DSQFAALY
-131 ILVIAYSALLI
+131 ILVIAYAALLI

-158 FTDIVVTRDFILD
+158 FTDIVVTRDFVMD
-171 PTAWLQMANFAT
+171 STAWLQMGNFAT

-205 AETLRRERLQASDV
+205 AQTLRRERLQASDV

-227 LTLDAKGR
+227 LTLDAHGV
-235 LRYANQAASALLS
+235 LRYANEAASLL
-248 VNLGDFVG
+248 LGVELLPLVG
-256 RNVRDELDHKAPEL
+256 RSVRAELDRAAPGL

-279 TRTRTSRAEAT
+279 TRTRTSRAEAMVT
-290 VQGEDRQMLLGIT
+290 VEDRAFQIGVT
-303 VTFLR
+303 VTYLR
-308 SEVTEDAG
+308 GEGGADPG

-401 DFARVRVTRVE
+401 DFSRVRVTRVQ
-412 PLDLAALVRD
+412 PLDLTALIRD
-422 ILNLVAAHPDR
+422 TMNLVAAHPDCR
-433 SVSTKLLL
+433 ATTTLTFD
-441 ESDADTQIM
+441 SDPVTQPI
-450 DGDSDLL
+450 DGDADLL

-468 AQAVGETGT
+468 AQAVGDSGSVT
-477 VRVALQSATP
+477 VTLRSAT
-487 EAVPGGVLPE
+487 ADMVPGGVLPE
-497 GGAIRLVIE
+497 AGAVRLVIE
-506 DDGPG
+506 DDGQG
-511 MSDDVR
+511 MDAETRD
-517 ERIFTPFFTT
+517 RIFTPFFTT

-546 RGVVLVDSSPGS
+546 RGVVLVDSSMGS
-558 GTRFTIIL
+558 GSRFTIIL
-566 PRTLSETGATA
+566 PRTQSETGATA

>member
-1 METPH
+1 MENP
-6 RERPHRETPH
+6 R

-42 YAIRTVLAV
+42 YAIRTVLSV

-61 VGQTPTAVTLVQAAA
+61 VGQTTTAVWLVQAAA

-94 APASRGFLL
+94 ARASRGFLL
-103 WQAVTDMAL
+103 WQAVTDIAL

-158 FTDIVVTRDFILD
+158 FTEIVVTREFVLD
-171 PTAWLQMANFAT
+171 STAWLQMANFAT

-227 LTLDAKGR
+227 MTIDSRGTLQ
-235 LRYANQAASALLS
+235 YVNQAADALLGLDLTS
-248 VNLGDFVG
+248 MIG
-256 RNVRDELDHKAPEL
+256 RSIRADLERSAPGL
-270 LVALERAIR
+270 LLALERAIR
-279 TRTRTSRAEAT
+279 TRTRTSRAEALVT
-290 VQGEDRQMLLGIT
+290 FGDRQMQLGIT

-308 SEVTEDAG
+308 GDDPDDAG

-364 AVEQLGRMPSAD
+364 AVEQLGRMPAAD

-387 RESDRLARLLTEFL
+387 RESDRLSRLLTEFL
-401 DFARVRVTRVE
+401 DFARVRVTRVV
-412 PLDLAALVRD
+412 PLDLAALIQD
-422 ILNLVAAHPDR
+422 TMNLVAAHPDR
-433 SVSTKLLL
+433 SPTTELVF
-441 ESDADTQIM
+441 DTDTATQPI

-468 AQAVGETGT
+468 AQAIGDGGA
-477 VRVALQSATP
+477 VRVTLRSATP
-487 EAVPGGVLPE
+487 DMVPLGVLPE
-497 GGAIRLVIE
+497 SGAVRLVIE
-506 DDGPG
+506 DNGPG
-511 MSDDVR
+511 MPADVR
-517 ERIFTPFFTT
+517 DRIFTPFFTT

-566 PRTLSETGATA
+566 PRTQSENGAPA

>member
-1 METPH
+1 MPTPL
-6 RERPHRETPH
+6 RT
-16 RITAQALTP
+16 TAQALTP
-25 IARLRAI
+25 IARMRAI
-32 LDPRRALLWV
+32 LDPRQALMWV
-42 YAIRTVLAV
+42 YAIRTVVAV
-51 ALIVVLPQLA
+51 ALIVALPQLA
-61 VGQTPTAVTLVQAAA
+61 AGQTPTAVRLVQTAV
-76 IMAFAVTG
+76 IVAFSVTG
-84 ISLIAVEMYR
+84 LSLIAVEMYR
-94 APASRGFLL
+94 AQASRGFLL
-103 WQAVTDMAL
+103 TQASADIAL
-112 ITALVHVTNGS
+112 ITALVHVTSGS
-123 ESQFAALY
+123 DSQFAALY

-158 FTDIVVTRDFILD
+158 FTDIVVTRDFVLD
-171 PTAWLQMANFAT
+171 STAWLQMGNFAT

-227 LTLDAKGR
+227 LTLDAGGV
-235 LRYANQAASALLS
+235 LRYANEAASTLLGLDLS
-248 VNLGDFVG
+248 PLVG
-256 RNVRDELDHKAPEL
+256 RGVRTELDRSAPGL
-270 LVALERAIR
+270 LLALERAIR
-279 TRTRTSRAEAT
+279 TRTRTSRAEAL
-290 VQGEDRQMLLGIT
+290 VVLEDRQAQLGIT

-308 SEVTEDAG
+308 GEGPDDPG

-364 AVEQLGRMPSAD
+364 AVEQLGRMPTAD

-401 DFARVRVTRVE
+401 DFSRVRVTRVQ
-412 PLDLAALVRD
+412 PLDLAALVQD
-422 ILNLVAAHPDR
+422 TMNLVAAHPDR
-433 SVSTKLLL
+433 SASTMLRFD
-441 ESDADTQIM
+441 SDPVAQPI

-468 AQAVGETGT
+468 AQAVGDGGT
-477 VRVALQSATP
+477 VTVTLRDAT
-487 EAVPGGVLPE
+487 ADTVPGGVLPE
-497 GGAIRLVIE
+497 AGAVRLVIE

-511 MSDDVR
+511 MESDVR
-517 ERIFTPFFTT
+517 DRIFTPFFTT

-566 PRTLSETGATA
+566 PRTQSETGVSA

>member
-1 METPH
+1 MPIPDRRAT
-6 RERPHRETPH
+6 
-16 RITAQALTP
+16 QALTP

-42 YAIRTVLAV
+42 YAIRTVLSV

-61 VGQTPTAVTLVQAAA
+61 VGQSPTAVRLVQAAA

-94 APASRGFLL
+94 ARTSRGFLL
-103 WQAVTDMAL
+103 WQAVTDIAL

-142 PRSGGLIAALL
+142 PQSGGLIAALL

-158 FTDIVVTRDFILD
+158 FTEIVVTRDFVLD
-171 PTAWLQMANFAT
+171 STAWLQMANYAT

-227 LTLDAKGR
+227 MTIDAHGV
-235 LRYANQAASALLS
+235 LQYANRAAGTI
-248 VNLGDFVG
+248 LGLDLGPIIG
-256 RNVRDELDHKAPEL
+256 RSVRDDLNRLAPGL
-270 LVALERAIR
+270 LQAFERAIR
-279 TRTRTSRAEAT
+279 TRIRTTRAETQIEQDGRAL
-290 VQGEDRQMLLGIT
+290 LLGIT

-308 SEVTEDAG
+308 GDEPGDPA

-329 RLEDLHVRAG
+329 KLEELHVRTG

-364 AVEQLGRMPSAD
+364 AVEQLGKMPTAD
-376 EDTGALTRLVV
+376 EDTGSLTRLVV

-401 DFARVRVTRVE
+401 DFARVRVTRVTAIDFAE
-412 PLDLAALVRD
+412 LVRD
-422 ILNLVAAHPDR
+422 TVNLVAAHPDR
-433 SVSTKLLL
+433 SAATELIFD
-441 ESDADTQIM
+441 SDSAIQTI

-468 AQAVGETGT
+468 AQALGESGGV
-477 VRVALQSATP
+477 VRVTLRSATP
-487 EAVPGGVLPE
+487 DMVPLGVLPE
-497 GGAIRLVIE
+497 AGAVRLVIE
-506 DDGPG
+506 DNGPG
-511 MSDDVR
+511 MPADVR
-517 ERIFTPFFTT
+517 DRIFTPFFTT

-532 GLGLPVVHRAIEAH
+532 GLGLPVVHRAIDAH

-566 PRTLSETGATA
+566 PRTQSEAGAPA

>member
-1 METPH
+1 MEKPS
-6 RERPHRETPH
+6 

-32 LDPRRALLWV
+32 LDPRRALWWV

-61 VGQTPTAVTLVQAAA
+61 VGQTSTAVRLVQAAA

-103 WQAVTDMAL
+103 WQAVTDIAL

-158 FTDIVVTRDFILD
+158 FTEIVVTREFVLD
-171 PTAWLQMANFAT
+171 STAWLQMANFAT

-227 LTLDAKGR
+227 MTIDSRATLQ
-235 LRYANQAASALLS
+235 YVNQAAGSLLGLDLSPMIGRSIRADLERSAPGLLLS
-248 VNLGDFVG
+248 
-256 RNVRDELDHKAPEL
+256 
-270 LVALERAIR
+270 LERAIR
-279 TRTRTSRAEAT
+279 TRTRTSRAEALVT
-290 VQGEDRQMLLGIT
+290 FGDRQMQLGIT

-308 SEVTEDAG
+308 GDDPLDAG

-376 EDTGALTRLVV
+376 EDTGSLTRLVV
-387 RESDRLARLLTEFL
+387 RESDRLSRLLTEFL
-401 DFARVRVTRVE
+401 DFARVRVTRVV
-412 PLDLAALVRD
+412 PVDLAALIQD
-422 ILNLVAAHPDR
+422 TMNLVAAHPDR
-433 SVSTKLLL
+433 SATTELIFDT
-441 ESDADTQIM
+441 DAVAQPI

-468 AQAVGETGT
+468 AQAIGDGGA
-477 VRVALQSATP
+477 VRVTLRSATP
-487 EAVPGGVLPE
+487 DMVPLGVLPE
-497 GGAIRLVIE
+497 SGAVRLVIE
-506 DDGPG
+506 DNGPG
-511 MSDDVR
+511 MPADVR
-517 ERIFTPFFTT
+517 DRIFTPFFTT

-566 PRTLSETGATA
+566 PRTQSENGAPA

>member
-1 METPH
+1 MEKP
-6 RERPHRETPH
+6 P

-42 YAIRTVLAV
+42 YAIRTVLSV
-51 ALIVVLPQLA
+51 ALSVVLPQLA
-61 VGQTPTAVTLVQAAA
+61 VGQTATAVRLVQTAA

-94 APASRGFLL
+94 ARTSRGFLL
-103 WQAVTDMAL
+103 WQAVTDIAL

-158 FTDIVVTRDFILD
+158 FTEIVVTREFVLD
-171 PTAWLQMANFAT
+171 STAWLQMANFAT

-227 LTLDAKGR
+227 MTIDSRGSLQ
-235 LRYANQAASALLS
+235 YVNQAAGALL
-248 VNLGDFVG
+248 G
-256 RNVRDELDHKAPEL
+256 LDLTPRIGQTIRADLERSAPGL
-270 LVALERAIR
+270 LLAMERAIR
-279 TRTRTSRAEAT
+279 TRTRTSRAEALVT
-290 VQGEDRQMLLGIT
+290 FGERQMQLGIT

-308 SEVTEDAG
+308 GDDPLDAG

-364 AVEQLGRMPSAD
+364 AVEQLGRMPTAD

-387 RESDRLARLLTEFL
+387 RESDRLSRLLTEFL
-401 DFARVRVTRVE
+401 DFARVRVTRVVA
-412 PLDLAALVRD
+412 LDLAALIQD
-422 ILNLVAAHPDR
+422 TMNLVAAHPDR
-433 SVSTKLLL
+433 SETTALIF
-441 ESDADTQIM
+441 DTDVAAQPI
-450 DGDSDLL
+450 DGDADLL

-468 AQAVGETGT
+468 AQAIGDGGT
-477 VRVALQSATP
+477 VRVTLRSATP
-487 EAVPGGVLPE
+487 DMVPLGVLPE
-497 GGAIRLVIE
+497 SGAVVLVIE
-506 DDGPG
+506 DNGPG
-511 MSDDVR
+511 MPADVR
-517 ERIFTPFFTT
+517 DRIFTPFFTT

-546 RGVVLVDSSPGS
+546 RGVVLVDSSPGT

-566 PRTLSETGATA
+566 PRNQSENGAPA

>member
-1 METPH
+1 MSKPDRT
-6 RERPHRETPH
+6 
-16 RITAQALTP
+16 TAQLLTP
-25 IARLRAI
+25 IARMRAI
-32 LDPRRALLWV
+32 LDPHRALLWV

-61 VGQTPTAVTLVQAAA
+61 VGQTPTAVRLVQAAA

-103 WQAVTDMAL
+103 WQAVTDIAL

-158 FTDIVVTRDFILD
+158 FTEIVVTREFVLD
-171 PTAWLQMANFAT
+171 STAWLQMANFAT

-197 VGSGSEVL
+197 VGSGTEVL
-205 AETLRRERLQASDV
+205 AETLRRERVQASDV

-227 LTLDAKGR
+227 VTMDAGGV
-235 LRYANQAASALLS
+235 LRYSNQAASALLGLDLAPMIGRS
-248 VNLGDFVG
+248 ISAELG
-256 RNVRDELDHKAPEL
+256 RAAPGL
-270 LVALERAIR
+270 LIALERAIR
-279 TRTRTSRAEAT
+279 TRTRTSRAEALVT
-290 VQGEDRQMLLGIT
+290 LEDHQLQLGIT
-303 VTFLR
+303 VTYLR
-308 SEVTEDAG
+308 GEEADAIR

-364 AVEQLGRMPSAD
+364 AVEQLGRMPAAD

-387 RESDRLARLLTEFL
+387 RESDRLSRLLSEFL
-401 DFARVRVTRVE
+401 DFARVRVTRVT
-412 PLDLAALVRD
+412 PLDLAALVKD
-422 ILNLVAAHPDR
+422 TMNLVAAHPDR
-433 SVSTKLLL
+433 SQSTQLLF
-441 ESDADTQIM
+441 ESDTTAQTI

-468 AQAVGETGT
+468 AQALGENGT
-477 VRVALQSATP
+477 VRVSLRAETTDT
-487 EAVPGGVLPE
+487 VPGGVLPE
-497 GGAIRLVIE
+497 SGAVRLVIE

-511 MSDDVR
+511 MPADVR
-517 ERIFTPFFTT
+517 DRIFTPFFTT

-566 PRTLSETGATA
+566 PRIQSESGAPA

>member
-1 METPH
+1 MTPPH
-6 RERPHRETPH
+6 RT
-16 RITAQALTP
+16 TAQALTP
-25 IARLRAI
+25 IARMRAI
-32 LDPRRALLWV
+32 LDPRQALMWV
-42 YAIRTVLAV
+42 YAIRTVVAV
-51 ALIVVLPQLA
+51 ALIVALPQLA
-61 VGQTPTAVTLVQAAA
+61 AGQTPTAVRLVQTAA
-76 IMAFAVTG
+76 IVAFSVTG
-84 ISLIAVEMYR
+84 MSLIAMEMYR
-94 APASRGFLL
+94 AKATRGFLL
-103 WQAVTDMAL
+103 AQAVADISL

-123 ESQFAALY
+123 DSQFAALY

-158 FTDIVVTRDFILD
+158 FTDIVVTRDFVLD
-171 PTAWLQMANFAT
+171 STAWLQMGNFAT
-183 VAVGTGYVSARLRE
+183 VAVGSGYVSARLRE

-227 LTLDAKGR
+227 LTLDASGR
-235 LRYANQAASALLS
+235 LRYANEAASTLLG
-248 VNLGDFVG
+248 LHLPPLVG
-256 RNVRDELDHKAPEL
+256 LSVRDELERVAPGL
-270 LVALERAIR
+270 LLALERAIR
-279 TRTRTSRAEAT
+279 TRTRTSRAEALVT
-290 VQGEDRQMLLGIT
+290 LGDRQLQLGIT
-303 VTFLR
+303 VTYLR
-308 SEVTEDAG
+308 SEAPTDAG
-316 SATAIFSDISDQK
+316 SATAIFSDIADQK
-329 RLEDLHVRAG
+329 RLEDLHLRAG

-364 AVEQLGRMPSAD
+364 AVEQLGRMPTAD

-401 DFARVRVTRVE
+401 DFSRVRVTRVQ
-412 PLDLAALVRD
+412 PLDLAELVRD
-422 ILNLVAAHPDR
+422 TMNLVSAHPDR
-433 SVSTKLLL
+433 SATTMLHFS
-441 ESDADTQIM
+441 SDPVEQPI
-450 DGDSDLL
+450 DGDADLL

-468 AQAVGETGT
+468 AQAVGEGGNVT
-477 VRVALQSATP
+477 VSLRTATA
-487 EAVPGGVLPE
+487 ETVPGGVLPE
-497 GGAIRLVIE
+497 SGAVRIVIQ

-511 MSDDVR
+511 MDAELR

-566 PRTLSETGATA
+566 PRTQSENGAPA

>member
-1 METPH
+1 MPN
-6 RERPHRETPH
+6 PP

-42 YAIRTVLAV
+42 YAIRTVLSV

-61 VGQTPTAVTLVQAAA
+61 VGQTATAVRLVQAAA

-103 WQAVTDMAL
+103 WQAVTDIAL

-158 FTDIVVTRDFILD
+158 FTEIVVTREFVLD
-171 PTAWLQMANFAT
+171 STAWLQMANFAT

-227 LTLDAKGR
+227 MTIDSRATLQ
-235 LRYANQAASALLS
+235 YVNQAAGALLG
-248 VNLGDFVG
+248 LDLTPMIG
-256 RNVRDELDHKAPEL
+256 RSIRADLERTAPGL
-270 LVALERAIR
+270 LLALERAIR
-279 TRTRTSRAEAT
+279 TRTRTSRAEALVT
-290 VQGEDRQMLLGIT
+290 FGDREMQLGIT

-308 SEVTEDAG
+308 GDDPHDAG

-376 EDTGALTRLVV
+376 EDTGSLTRLVV
-387 RESDRLARLLTEFL
+387 RESDRLSRLLTEFL
-401 DFARVRVTRVE
+401 DFARVRVTRVV
-412 PLDLAALVRD
+412 PLDLAALIQD
-422 ILNLVAAHPDR
+422 TMNLVAAHPDR
-433 SVSTKLLL
+433 SATTELIFDT
-441 ESDADTQIM
+441 DAVAQPI

-468 AQAVGETGT
+468 AQAIGDGGT
-477 VRVALQSATP
+477 VRVTLRSATP
-487 EAVPGGVLPE
+487 DMVPLGVLPE
-497 GGAIRLVIE
+497 SGAVRLVIQ

-511 MSDDVR
+511 MPADVR
-517 ERIFTPFFTT
+517 DRIFTPFFTT

-566 PRTLSETGATA
+566 PRTQSENGAPA